1 MDSYKVY
8 SSKTSGLFTGLIE
21 VWKDVDGFEGHYQVS
36 SFGRVKSLARYRPS
50 ARGGFAFIKERIMK
64 LKTTKYGYKTVHLR
78 RDDISIHPSV
88 HRLVASAFI
97 SNPESKPTVNHIDA
111 NKENNNASN
120 LEWSSHSEQMNHA
133 VKNELLEVRGSP
145 KYSKEFKKQIY
156 DYYVDNNISIQKLSV
171 LFGVSNRTAGRIVNE
186 GVKPRTTTRVLKT
199 GTVIIE
205 DILTKEQ
212 VEEIKVLRQQGWT
225 FKQLGEKFNRGLSQ
239 MHRIVNNLSR
249 TTEIE

>member
-1 MDSYKVY
+1 MDSYKIY

-64 LKTTKYGYKTVHLR
+64 LKTTKYGYRTVHLR
-78 RDDISIHPSV
+78 RDDINIHPSV
-88 HRLVASAFI
+88 HRLVACAFI
-97 SNPESKPTVNHIDA
+97 ANPESKPTVNHIDA
-111 NKENNNASN
+111 DKNNNNVSN
-120 LEWSSHSEQMNHA
+120 LEWSSHSEQMTHA
-133 VKNELLEVRGSP
+133 VKNDLLEVRGSP
-145 KYSKEFKKQIY
+145 KYSKEFKKEIY
-156 DYYVDNNISIQKLSV
+156 DYYVDNNISIHKLSA

-199 GTVIIE
+199 GEVVVE

-225 FKQLGEKFNRGLSQ
+225 FKQLGERFNRGLSQ